1 MKRFGLRI
9 VGVCFW
15 TIVICQTLAVSRAQ
29 TIRYAPSDDA
39 PIAYDAAT
47 GRYEEGASFDPLFC
61 SEVSCVELLHNIFE
75 PLVSTSQDRVIEPV
89 LAVGWE
95 RLDDVTYRF
104 FLRHNVVFHNGEQ
117 FDAQSVR
124 FSLLAAS
131 ETYGRTAWMTPITRV
146 DIVDSHT
153 VDVVLAEADSLFLYR
168 LNHLGLIRP
177 PKYIRR
183 YGPKKFAAKPVGTGP
198 FRFVQWDSELREIR
212 MASNDKYWREGYP
225 KIDSLIY
232 AYTSK
237 QAALDQLI
245 GGELDLIRRMNPR
258 RTTQFMRTDTGSIV
272 KAWLPQ
278 LMFGLFNLTDPG
290 TPLKDLKVRQAI
302 NLSINREHL
311 VRYGMIGN
319 ARLLAGYT
327 VPEDPNHT
335 ALEPY
340 RYDPERA
347 RQLLADA
354 GYPDG
359 FKIHLMVSD
368 LASPQIENIIVRSLR
383 EIGIDVELKRTKL
396 GEWLAAVFLPKLGEK
411 SSPPFDI
418 IWINIPLET
427 IYHAGIV
434 PMTFLYSRKLNY
446 STIRDSTVDD
456 LYERAIATYDEAQA
470 SELWKQLER
479 YVYDNHL
486 FVTGYQEL
494 AVFGARKGLH
504 FTPRALMNFE
514 DAYYENNEE

>member
-1 MKRFGLRI
+1 MRWAGPAIAGICLSMTVVFRTDGL
-9 VGVCFW
+9 C
-15 TIVICQTLAVSRAQ
+15 LAQ
-29 TIRYAPSDDA
+29 TIRYAPSAEA
-39 PIAYDAAT
+39 PIAFDTAT
-47 GRYEEGASFDPLFC
+47 GQYEAGASFDPLSC
-61 SEVSCVELLHNIFE
+61 SEISCIELLHNIFE
-75 PLVSTSQDRVIEPV
+75 PLVSISRDRAIEPV
-89 LAVGWE
+89 LADGWE

-131 ETYGRTAWMTPITRV
+131 ETYGHSAWMTPIAGV

-153 VDVVLAEADSLFLYR
+153 VDVTLAEADSLFLYR

-183 YGPKKFAAKPVGTGP
+183 MGPKRFGDRPIGTGP
-198 FRFVQWDSELREIR
+198 FRFVQWDPDRREVH
-212 MASNDKYWREGYP
+212 MAANDNYWQDGYP
-225 KIDSLIY
+225 KIDRLIY
-232 AYTSK
+232 AYIDRRL
-237 QAALDQLI
+237 ALEQLI
-245 GGELDLIRRMNPR
+245 AGDLDVIRRMNPR
-258 RTTQFMRTDTGSIV
+258 RTTQFMRTDTGTIV
-272 KAWLPQ
+272 KAWLPH
-278 LMFGLFNLTDPG
+278 LMFGVFNLTKPG
-290 TPLKDLKVRQAI
+290 TPLIDLKVRQAI
-302 NLSINREHL
+302 NLSINRDHL
-311 VRYGMIGN
+311 IRYGMIGN

-347 RQLLADA
+347 RQLLVEA

-359 FKIHLMVSD
+359 FKINLTIGD
-368 LASPQIENIIVRSLR
+368 FASPQIENIIARSLQG
-383 EIGIDVELKRTKL
+383 IGIDVELKRTKL
-396 GEWLAAVFLPKLGEK
+396 GEWLETIFLPILGET
-411 SSPPFDI
+411 SSPLFDMV
-418 IWINIPLET
+418 WVSIPLET
-427 IYHAGIV
+427 IYHAGVV

-479 YVYDNHL
+479 HVYDNHL
-486 FVTGYQEL
+486 FVAGYQEL
-494 AVFGARKGLH
+494 AVFGTRKGLH
-504 FTPRALMNFE
+504 FTPSVLMNFG
-514 DAYYENNEE
+514 DAYYENDEE